1 MTDVAAHLNA
11 VRARIRQAALRVNR
25 RPEDITLVAVSKT
38 KPIEAIEEA
47 YAAGQRIFGENYAQ
61 ELESKALAL
70 KHLADIE
77 WHFIGHLQSNK
88 CKQVV
93 PFARAIHTIDSEKL
107 ASRIATIA
115 SELGRVVDVLIE
127 VNVESEVTKS
137 GVAPSDVAQ
146 ACEQIERLSAIRLRG
161 LMSIPTPHD
170 DPEGCRPAHR
180 RLREIREVAGGAG
193 KLPWLSMG
201 MTDDLEIAIEEG
213 ATHVRVG
220 TAIFGA
226 RTYAPAPGLR
236 G

>member
-1 MTDVAAHLNA
+1 MTDIARQLNA
-11 VRARIRQAALRVNR
+11 VRERIRLAALRANR
-25 RPEDITLVAVSKT
+25 KPEDITLVAVSKT
-38 KPIEAIEEA
+38 KPVEAIVEA

-70 KHLADIE
+70 QHLADIE

-93 PFARAIHTIDSEKL
+93 PFARAIHTIDSHKL
-107 ASRIATIA
+107 AARVAQMA
-115 SELGRVVDVLIE
+115 SQSGRSIDVLIE
-127 VNVESEVTKS
+127 VNVESEASKS
-137 GVAPSDVAQ
+137 GVAPSEVAQ
-146 ACEQIERLSAIRLRG
+146 VCSQINGLSSIRLAG
-161 LMSIPTPHD
+161 LMSIPTPHG

-180 RLREIREVAGGAG
+180 RLREIRDAVGGAD

-226 RTYAPAPGLR
+226 RTYAPAT
-236 G
+236 